1 MLQARGVIQTIV
13 DQHAEEAAFLWLLR
27 DQAVDAP
34 HYDRQD
40 LARLEERVEAHLDG
54 LRVAGEAG
62 RRTALAMLEANPET
76 GELFAASVLAL
87 EAADLCHLA
96 PLLELAEADPEVR
109 RGLLGAIG
117 WVPTTTLRPLVQAWL
132 DSTLGFERFLGLV
145 ACSHHRVDPGPRL
158 ARWLADPEPLVAARA
173 ARLAGELGRVD
184 LRDALASDHAHA
196 SVTAWRAWSL
206 GLLGEPASLPELER
220 LAESGWS
227 PALQVALR
235 AMPASRARS
244 WLRQLNGDAAQSR
257 LVVEGLGITGDPQAV
272 PWLLGRMSDP
282 TLARLAG
289 ESFSL
294 ITGVD
299 LAYDD
304 LDGDAPEGYEPGP
317 TPDPA
322 DDDTAMDQDEDL
334 PWPEPE
340 LLTEW
345 WEKNAD
351 RFAPGTRHLLG
362 RPLDEAAC
370 DAAWTQGFQRQRR
383 AAAYE
388 LAVGRAGAGLRNWR
402 ATAQPGFM

>member
-1 MLQARGVIQTIV
+1 MLAARGVIQTIV

-62 RRTALAMLEANPET
+62 RRTALAMLEANPEP

-87 EAADLCHLA
+87 EAADRQHLA
-96 PLLELAEADPEVR
+96 PLLELAEAEPEAR

-117 WVPTTTLRPLVQAWL
+117 WVPTATLRPLVQTWL
-132 DSTLGFERFLGLV
+132 DSALAFERFLGLV
-145 ACSHHRVDPGPRL
+145 ACSHHRVDPSARL
-158 ARWLADPEPLVAARA
+158 ARWLTDSDPLVAARA
-173 ARLAGELGRVD
+173 ARLAGELGRDD
-184 LRDALASDHAHA
+184 LSPALMASKDAGEAAA
-196 SVTAWRAWSL
+196 AWRAWSL
-206 GLLGEPASLPELER
+206 GLLGESSALPELER
-220 LAESGWS
+220 LAEAGFA

-235 AMPASRARS
+235 AMPAARAKS
-244 WLRQLNGDAAQSR
+244 WLRQLNGDPAQSR
-257 LVVEGLGITGDPQAV
+257 LVVEGLGIIGDPQAV
-272 PWLLGRMSDP
+272 PWLIGRMTDP
-282 TLARLAG
+282 YLARLAG
-289 ESFSL
+289 ESVSL

-304 LDGDAPEGYEPGP
+304 LDGDAPEGYQPGP

-334 PWPEPE
+334 PWPDPE
-340 LLTEW
+340 LLEAW
-345 WEKNAD
+345 WEKNAGC
-351 RFAPGTRHLLG
+351 FTAGTRHLLG
-362 RPLDEAAC
+362 RPIDETAC
-370 DAAWTQGFQRQRR
+370 DAAWMGGFQRQRR

-388 LAVGRAGAGLRNWR
+388 LALGRVGAGLWSWR
-402 ATAQPGFM
+402 QRMAAPG

>member
-1 MLQARGVIQTIV
+1 MLQAGGVIQTIV

-27 DQAVDAP
+27 DQAADAP

-62 RRTALAMLEANPET
+62 RQTVQAMLEANPEP

-87 EAADLCHLA
+87 EAGDPAGLA
-96 PLLELAEADPEVR
+96 PLLELAEADPEPR
-109 RGLLGAIG
+109 RGLSGAIG
-117 WVPTTTLRPLVQAWL
+117 WVPAKALRPLVQAWL
-132 DSTLGFERFLGLV
+132 DSGSGFERYLGLV
-145 ACSHHRVDPGPRL
+145 ACSHHRVDPGTRL
-158 ARWLADPEPLVAARA
+158 AHWLADPEPLTAARA

-184 LRDALASDHAHA
+184 LKDRLLEPHDDP
-196 SVTAWRAWSL
+196 SVSAWRSWSL
-206 GLLGEPASLPELER
+206 GLLGEPTALPELER

-244 WLRQLNGDAAQSR
+244 WLRQLNGDPAQSR
-257 LVVEGLGITGDPQAV
+257 LVVEGLGIMGDPQAV
-272 PWLLGRMSDP
+272 PWLIGRMSDP
-282 TLARLAG
+282 ALARLAG
-289 ESFSL
+289 ESVCL
-294 ITGVD
+294 ITGID

-304 LDGDAPEGYEPGP
+304 LEGDAPEGHEPAP

-322 DDDTAMDQDEDL
+322 DENTAMDQDEDL

-340 LLTEW
+340 LVQTW
-345 WEKNAD
+345 WEKNAG
-351 RFAPGTRHLLG
+351 RFTPGTRHLLG
-362 RPLDEAAC
+362 RSLDEAAC
-370 DAAWTQGFQRQRR
+370 DAAWTGGFQRQRR

-388 LAVGRAGAGLRNWR
+388 LAMGRQRTMLLTWR
-402 ATAQPGFM
+402 QRCGRSG